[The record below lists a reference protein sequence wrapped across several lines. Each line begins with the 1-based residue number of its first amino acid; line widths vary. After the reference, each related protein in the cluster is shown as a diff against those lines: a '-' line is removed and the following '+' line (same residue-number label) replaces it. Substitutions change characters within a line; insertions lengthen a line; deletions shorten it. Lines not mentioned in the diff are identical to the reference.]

1 MELTQELKDLLNAH
15 EMACVTDFQD
25 EENVEDYLENTDL
38 DLKEITTLCITYSGW
53 GMDSLEDKIIN
64 ILKQNL

>member
-15 EMACVTDFQD
+15 EMARVTDFLD

>member
-1 MELTQELKDLLNAH
+1 MELTQELKDLLKAH
-15 EMACVTDFQD
+15 EMACLTDFIN
-25 EENVEDYLENTDL
+25 EENVEDYLEDTDL
-38 DLKEITTLCITYSGW
+38 DLKEITKLCITYSGW